1 MKGKKYQRV
10 SFESDWC
17 GTATAMTNHGFGGS
31 LQVFGVLVDLSSH
44 LFPLGV
50 SQILINEPGICVYSS
65 FSSSSYTRHGIAFR
79 LLPRWGSSGAKF
91 RTQESST
98 LACESTTPSMT
109 RFRAIT

>member
-10 SFESDWC
+10 SFESDWR
-17 GTATAMTNHGFGGS
+17 GTATAMTNQGFGGS

-79 LLPRWGSSGAKF
+79 LLPRWGSSIRQGAF
-91 RTQESST
+91 DEIQDSGEQH
-98 LACESTTPSMT
+98 T
-109 RFRAIT
+109 RL